1 MIRLGQV
8 EQIRKRIA
16 EATQNLL
23 GDTIVLS
30 DDDWLAPTRLPGW
43 SRARVAHHVARSADA
58 MRRVT
63 LAAID
68 GHEQPLYPS
77 EAQRVAELEADAGL
91 RGLELQIDLDTT
103 AGGLDEA
110 FGLVT
115 DWLTPIRLPVG
126 ALPLS
131 AIVVARLHEVVLHH
145 VDLGTSYSPAQLDP
159 VTASWLL
166 QWAALWLRTK
176 PGLPAVV
183 VESVSGVTEE
193 IGEVGARRTV
203 TGTDV
208 ALWGWLTGR
217 TDDAELE
224 GASGLTW
231 PLLG

>member
-8 EQIRKRIA
+8 DPVRRRVA
-16 EATQNLL
+16 EATQALL
-23 GDTIVLS
+23 GDTIMLS
-30 DDDWLAPTRLPGW
+30 DEQWHSRSRLPGW
-43 SRARVAHHVARSADA
+43 TRAKVASHIALSADA

-145 VDLGTSYSPAQLDP
+145 VDLGTSFSPA
-159 VTASWLL
+159 
-166 QWAALWLRTK
+166 
-176 PGLPAVV
+176 
-183 VESVSGVTEE
+183 
-193 IGEVGARRTV
+193 
-203 TGTDV
+203 
-208 ALWGWLTGR
+208 
-217 TDDAELE
+217 
-224 GASGLTW
+224 
-231 PLLG
+231 